1 MIETPVLVLVGV
13 TLGGAGGAGDVDV
26 EACDAGAEELNGAE
40 APGRVAGGLGTPPLG
55 VSEGVGDDDD
65 GLWLG
70 EPLSQLGAGDGESLA
85 DAEGSAAPL
94 DAPVPVESVGPAA
107 GDPPV
112 GVGDPVQGVP
122 EDVVSAR
129 LGLAGITS
137 RAPSATD
144 PVATTPT
151 TDAADRPR
159 RACFGTVITPSC
171 RLLPSNSDHAPFR
184 AHRPP

>member
-1 MIETPVLVLVGV
+1 MG
-13 TLGGAGGAGDVDV
+13 
-26 EACDAGAEELNGAE
+26 C
-40 APGRVAGGLGTPPLG
+40 GLGTSPLG
-55 VSEGVGDDDD
+55 DSEGVGDDDGV

-70 EPLSQLGAGDGESLA
+70 EPLSQLGGGDGESLA
-85 DAEGSAAPL
+85 DAEADGSAVAP
-94 DAPVPVESVGPAA
+94 DVPDGSVLGEPVGPVD
-107 GDPPV
+107 GDPSADV
-112 GVGDPVQGVP
+112 GPVQGVP
-122 EDVVSAR
+122 EGVVSAAR

-137 RAPSATD
+137 KAPSATD

-171 RLLPSNSDHAPFR
+171 RLLPSDSDHAPFR